1 LLSVENEQFDTL
13 FSKLNELKQ
22 QGLIEKIGFSTYMPE
37 QVDFLLEN
45 FDFDLIQ
52 LPFNVFDNRLIVK
65 GQLKKLKAKSI
76 EIHARSVF
84 LQGILLNFDN
94 LSDYFLTWERQFIE
108 YQAMESIL
116 SGIFTLKFIGG
127 SNLTDLINLYH
138 Q

>member
-1 LLSVENEQFDTL
+1 MSDLIQYVKDRENREDIL
-13 FSKLNELKQ
+13 FLAIFTDCAQ
-22 QGLIEKIGFSTYMPE
+22 HIGNIKYESI
-37 QVDFLLEN
+37 N

-94 LSDYFLTWERQFIE
+94 LSDYFLTWERINKK
-108 YQAMESIL
+108 SIL
-116 SGIFTLKFIGG
+116 FGIFTLKFIGG
-127 SNLTDLINLYH
+127 SNLTDLINL
-138 Q
+138 

>member
-1 LLSVENEQFDTL
+1 
-13 FSKLNELKQ
+13 
-22 QGLIEKIGFSTYMPE
+22 LIICIAIFTDCAQHIGNIKYESI
-37 QVDFLLEN
+37 N

-52 LPFNVFDNRLIVK
+52 LPFNVFDNRLIVE

-108 YQAMESIL
+108 YQAMVKNSGLSLLEYALTFVLSIQEIDKIL
-116 SGIFTLKFIGG
+116 VGVDSENYTFSFEFF
-127 SNLTDLINLYH
+127 
-138 Q
+138 

>member
-1 LLSVENEQFDTL
+1 
-13 FSKLNELKQ
+13 
-22 QGLIEKIGFSTYMPE
+22 MPE

-108 YQAMESIL
+108 YQAMVRASNCSFSIL
-116 SGIFTLKFIGG
+116 FI
-127 SNLTDLINLYH
+127 SWTNKPSTCF
-138 Q
+138 